1 MPRKSKKTSGV
12 KNNEDLNSQKT
23 EFYQP
28 MRLQD
33 YEEMVQFDTES
44 IDSLYKKEM
53 DEQQKKELT
62 FQ

>member
-1 MPRKSKKTSGV
+1 MPRKSKKASGN
-12 KNNEDLNSQKT
+12 KKNEDLSSQKT

-44 IDSLYKKEM
+44 IDSLYKKEL
-53 DEQQKKELT
+53 D
-62 FQ
+62 